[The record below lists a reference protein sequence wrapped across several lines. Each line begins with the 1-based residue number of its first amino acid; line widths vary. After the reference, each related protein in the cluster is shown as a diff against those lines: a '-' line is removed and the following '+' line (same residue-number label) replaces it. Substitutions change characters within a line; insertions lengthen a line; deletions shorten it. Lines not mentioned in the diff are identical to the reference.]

1 MSWLSLGVKI
11 LCLCIPISS
20 KGTIDKLNAIIGH
33 YFFPDL
39 YGKYLYH
46 SQEIIM
52 IIGDKF
58 RSQLDFILFETDPH
72 KSASVGQ
79 RNSIIWQRSLG
90 EALPSHPDQYAG
102 DW

>member
-1 MSWLSLGVKI
+1 
-11 LCLCIPISS
+11 
-20 KGTIDKLNAIIGH
+20 
-33 YFFPDL
+33 
-39 YGKYLYH
+39 
-46 SQEIIM
+46 M

-102 DW
+102 TDSRFIPKMIRKSRPYFRNIIQLLCLTRRDCEKVSIN

>member
-1 MSWLSLGVKI
+1 
-11 LCLCIPISS
+11 
-20 KGTIDKLNAIIGH
+20 
-33 YFFPDL
+33 
-39 YGKYLYH
+39 
-46 SQEIIM
+46 M

-79 RNSIIWQRSLG
+79 RNSIIWQHSLG

-102 DW
+102 D